1 MHRMLSCLGAAAA
14 IGAFAAL
21 SVPAARAADAPVDT
35 HAQAVTP
42 ATPDP
47 RIWQT
52 APTPQGPTAG
62 TQRETASVRGMS
74 GLVLRN
80 AGADHPGE
88 DQLGT
93 GTSITH

>member
-1 MHRMLSCLGAAAA
+1 
-14 IGAFAAL
+14 
-21 SVPAARAADAPVDT
+21 V
-35 HAQAVTP
+35 
-42 ATPDP
+42 
-47 RIWQT
+47 
-52 APTPQGPTAG
+52 G

-80 AGADHPGE
+80 AGTDHPGE